1 MLARAYSSR
10 DKAKTNRNEHRL
22 FPGENVED
30 ERGRLPAEGGSRLDY
45 AGRPGISPALAALIA
60 LERIRKTDRV
70 LDVGCGT
77 GTDAILLARWGFRNV
92 VGIDPDAQAI
102 GTARGRA
109 TRAKLAKR
117 VTFHH
122 AGAERLTELFP
133 ANHFDAVI
141 HTLVANNLTKSKDQ
155 HFREIAKALKPSG
168 LLVLHERID
177 RRSENSAPGK
187 FPALR
192 ALRKHFDLSHGITTQ
207 LAEHP
212 TGRKGPEYAR
222 VVLWLGRPRK

>member
-1 MLARAYSSR
+1 M
-10 DKAKTNRNEHRL
+10 
-22 FPGENVED
+22 
-30 ERGRLPAEGGSRLDY
+30 DY

-70 LDVGCGT
+70 LDVGCAN
-77 GTDAILLARWGFRNV
+77 GTDALLLARWGFRNV
-92 VGIDPDAQAI
+92 TGIDPDAAAI
-102 GTARGRA
+102 GSARSRA
-109 TRAKLAKR
+109 TRTRLGKR

-133 ANHFDAVI
+133 RDHFDVVL
-141 HTLVANNLTKSKDQ
+141 HTLVANNLTKGKEL
-155 HFREIAKALKPSG
+155 HFREVAAVMKPTG

-177 RRSENSAPGK
+177 RGSENSDPGK

-192 ALRKHFDLSHGITTQ
+192 SLRRYFDLSIGVTTQ
-207 LAEHP
+207 LAEHA
-212 TGRKGPEYAR
+212 TGRKGPAYAR